1 MANKILTN
9 SVLIPIGI
17 PICLENILAM
27 IVLFR
32 CRRMIPQIKMLT
44 INLSITD
51 FCTGL
56 MLCLPDDIVNSCT
69 YKKYLAGPFVVVSL
83 FTITVIFIDRCC
95 ALIFALRYYE
105 IVTKR
110 FLLFTCVCIWI
121 FSFLLIYFMFHDTRS
136 QYGIYCGIL
145 YLTRRDQVNIISR
158 LITVIILLFNIF
170 LYIYLSIN
178 VSVRFSRNTGQ
189 TSKDVNGVIRKLS
202 VITGFFFWYVTV
214 HTLSP
219 RFSNEL
225 FMILRILEQSMRY
238 P

>member
-83 FTITVIFIDRCC
+83 LTITMISVDRCC
-95 ALIFALRYYE
+95 ALIFTLRYYA

-110 FLLFTCVCIWI
+110 FLICTCVSFWMFFHSDIRHVSRQWIGIWY
-121 FSFLLIYFMFHDTRS
+121 LLRNFIPDSERANQHHFKADNSNHPAL
-136 QYGIYCGIL
+136 QH
-145 YLTRRDQVNIISR
+145 LT
-158 LITVIILLFNIF
+158 
-170 LYIYLSIN
+170 IYLPI
-178 VSVRFSRNTGQ
+178 
-189 TSKDVNGVIRKLS
+189 
-202 VITGFFFWYVTV
+202 
-214 HTLSP
+214 
-219 RFSNEL
+219 
-225 FMILRILEQSMRY
+225 
-238 P
+238 